1 MNSPT
6 IFDELNETIDRLL
19 AGAAT
24 DDVTPGVAE
33 LLEVVPD
40 LRHLP
45 RADFKARL
53 MVELEWEAS
62 GRTISAPSL
71 PAVSDARNPQADL
84 DLVQAMAGGVGG
96 FYPVRGKN
104 IAASVAL
111 HAAMLLFVGLGVV
124 MVKTTARVPEPGVAG
139 ATMIDPYIPPVG
151 FKPNHGG
158 GGGGAADKLGA
169 SKGEAPRFA
178 QQQFTPP
185 AVEIHDPTPKLPVE
199 ATLIGPP
206 QLTLPNA
213 QTGDPLSN
221 LVAPSS
227 GAGVSGVGSG
237 RGDGVGPGNGPG
249 RGPGSGG
256 GSGGDFYLPGQGVS
270 APRAIYSPEP
280 EFSDEARRVK
290 FQGTVTLSAV
300 IGADGRARNIR
311 VARSLGMGLD
321 EKASEAVRTWRF
333 QPGTKD
339 GRPVP
344 VQIEIEVDFHLY

>member
-1 MNSPT
+1 MNNPT
-6 IFDELNETIDRLL
+6 IFDELNESIDRLL

-45 RADFKARL
+45 RADFKPRL

-62 GRTISAPSL
+62 GRTISAPPS
-71 PAVSDARNPQADL
+71 PAVSDAENRQADL
-84 DLVQAMAGGVGG
+84 DLLPALAGRVGG

-124 MVKTTARVPEPGVAG
+124 MVKTTARVPEPGVAD
-139 ATMIDPYIPPVG
+139 ATMIGPYIPPVG

-185 AVEIHDPTPKLPVE
+185 AVEIHDPNPKLPVE

-206 QLTLPNA
+206 QLTLPNT
-213 QTGDPLSN
+213 QSGDPLSN

-227 GAGVSGVGSG
+227 GTGVSGVGSG

-256 GSGGDFYLPGQGVS
+256 GGGGDFYLPGQGVS
-270 APRAIYSPEP
+270 APRAVYSPEP
-280 EFSDEARRVK
+280 DFSDEARIK
-290 FQGTVTLSAV
+290 KYQGIVTLALV
-300 IGADGRARNIR
+300 VLPDGRPSQIH

-321 EKASEAVRTWRF
+321 EKAIEAVRTWRF
-333 QPGTKD
+333 EPGTKD

-344 VQIEIEVDFHLY
+344 VQIQVEVDFHLY